1 MIQGV
6 AYTATSRTVH
16 KHGIDLKILPQGE
29 TETPVMAT
37 RIEKRKTPMPP
48 EPQDG
53 GAA

>member
-1 MIQGV
+1 MEIKV
-6 AYTATSRTVH
+6 KEKPKAEI
-16 KHGIDLKILPQGE
+16 IDLKILPQGE